1 MNGDTEARLL
11 RYVEGKLSRTE
22 RNAME
27 DVLDRSPTDR
37 LMVAELARIY
47 GVNPSERTQAGSEPK
62 SRAWRGDES
71 VDEWEQELAEE
82 FSVPE
87 RYRVRERLGA
97 GGMGV
102 VLGAHDLQLD
112 RPVAI
117 KLLAIVGE
125 DEKAQDRLI
134 REARALACLSH
145 PNIVQIYDV
154 GRHQG
159 RLYLTMEWV
168 AGSTL
173 ARWQVERP
181 RPWAAIVA
189 TYIQA
194 GQGLA
199 AAHAH
204 GVVHRDFK
212 PTNVLVGTDGRVRVV
227 DFGLARQA
235 EVPEDNLSTARSGAG
250 CGDRARPAFDPEV
263 LETLTKTG
271 WIMGTP
277 AYMSPEQAA
286 GADPEP
292 ASDQYSFCVA
302 LHEALY
308 GWRPSL
314 YAEPAAS
321 SERFVATE
329 PGGGSARVYAAI
341 ERGLSERVSDRWPS
355 MEALLDELRVSVDS
369 PSRRG
374 WWLGLGGLVLVCA
387 GLVTAVDTAVVTTVV
402 TTVVAGPSGAPTVI
416 GGVTEPSGDLMIPAD
431 PERREAVLA
440 VRDGLEQVDTLRL
453 LEQRA
458 RALDLARRL
467 VARAETLEHPAL
479 VAAARLR
486 LGQALVSEGLV
497 ADARQPLEQAFF
509 GARAAGAHEVA
520 MQAVQALV
528 PVVRKLAPA
537 FDEVERWTEQLCAVA
552 KTRGDPEARA
562 QCEVDRARLE
572 LVRAQPEAAR
582 VRVEEV
588 LASTADD
595 EVTLVR
601 SDARLIRARA
611 LVAVGR
617 FAEGEAAYAELV
629 EVEQRRQGPD
639 GPGVLRARARLA
651 TLHLRRGK
659 FERAHEELLSILVG
673 FERSLGPEHPDVG
686 GVVANLALALE
697 SLGRSDEALAQHRR
711 ALGLFERGLG
721 PRSSMVMQ
729 VLGNVGQLHLLR
741 GEYERALEVLE
752 PGLDIAI
759 ELYDE
764 EHPMVAQYHT
774 IMGNALSQVG
784 RDVDAVSHL
793 ERALRSQE
801 QVLGPKHLRVAE
813 TCASLGPVYHALG
826 RPDEGEAVLRRALRI
841 RVALG
846 QARHPDTAQN
856 HVSLGRHLYQQAR
869 HPEAYDELRTALS
882 IFKEQLPPEN
892 PLPRVA
898 LYQITRVSHAR
909 RRYREAAQ
917 YGQRLLDLCVAHDF
931 DDKVPMAR
939 LWLARALWD
948 GRLDRER
955 AVAEAERA
963 RAEAAEFGDESLREQ
978 AEQDLRRYGAERRQ
992 KRGAEGA

>member
-27 DVLDRSPTDR
+27 DVLDRSPSDR
-37 LMVAELARIY
+37 LLLAELARIY
-47 GVNPSERTQAGSEPK
+47 GTNPSERTRAGSEPK
-62 SRAWRGDES
+62 SQASAGDES

-87 RYRVRERLGA
+87 RYRVRERLGV

-117 KLLAIVGE
+117 KLLVTVDE
-125 DEKAQDRLI
+125 DEQAQARLT

-181 RPWAAIVA
+181 RPWAEIVA

-212 PTNVLVGTDGRVRVV
+212 PTNVLVGADGRVRVV
-227 DFGLARQA
+227 DFGLARHG
-235 EVPEDNLSTARSGAG
+235 EVPGDNPATARSGG
-250 CGDRARPAFDPEV
+250 RSGGDRSQPVFDPEV

-277 AYMSPEQAA
+277 AYMAPEQAA

-292 ASDQYSFCVA
+292 ACDQYSFCVA
-302 LHEALY
+302 LHEALH

-314 YAEPAAS
+314 FGEPAAPPDRS
-321 SERFVATE
+321 VAGE
-329 PGGGSARVYAAI
+329 SGGGSARVRAAI

-355 MEALLDELRVSVDS
+355 VDALLDELRASIE
-369 PSRRG
+369 PPTRRR
-374 WWLGLGGLVLVCA
+374 WWLGLGGLVLVCTGVA
-387 GLVTAVDTAVVTTVV
+387 
-402 TTVVAGPSGAPTVI
+402 TTVVAEPGGAVTAI
-416 GGVTEPSGDLMIPAD
+416 GGATEPPGDIMMPAD
-431 PERREAVLA
+431 PERREAASA

-453 LEQRA
+453 LDQRA
-458 RALDLARRL
+458 RALDLARGL
-467 VARAETLEHPAL
+467 VARAEALEHPAL

-497 ADARQPLEQAFF
+497 VDAREPLEQAFF

-552 KTRGDPEARA
+552 QTRGDPEAQA

-582 VRVEEV
+582 VRVEDV
-588 LASTADD
+588 LVSTAAD
-595 EVTLVR
+595 EVSLVR
-601 SDARLIRARA
+601 SEAQLVQARA

-617 FAEGEAAYAELV
+617 LAEGEAAYAALIEA
-629 EVEQRRQGPD
+629 ESERQGPD
-639 GPGVLRARARLA
+639 GSGVLRVRAQLA

-659 FERAHEELLSILVG
+659 FGQAHEELSSILAGV
-673 FERSLGPEHPDVG
+673 ERTLGPEHPDVG
-686 GVVANLALALE
+686 RVVANLALALE
-697 SLGRSDEALAQHRR
+697 SLGRSDEALTHHRR
-711 ALGLFERGLG
+711 ALALFERGLG

-729 VLGNVGQLHLLR
+729 VLGNLGQLHLLR
-741 GEYERALEVLE
+741 AEYERALEVLE
-752 PGLDIAI
+752 PGLDIAL

-764 EHPMVAQYHT
+764 EHPIVAQYHT

-784 RDVDAVSHL
+784 RSVDAVSHL
-793 ERALRSQE
+793 ERALRAQE
-801 QVLGPKHLRVAE
+801 QVLGPEHLRVAE

-826 RPDEGEAVLRRALRI
+826 RADEGEAVLRRALRI

-846 QARHPDTAQN
+846 QAWHPDTAQN
-856 HVSLGRHLYQQAR
+856 HVSLGRHLHQQGR
-869 HPEAYDELRTALS
+869 HAEAYDELRTALS
-882 IFKEQLPPEN
+882 IFEEQLAPEN

-909 RRYREAAQ
+909 RRYREAAR
-917 YGQRLLDLCVAHDF
+917 YGQRLLDLCVAHGF

-955 AVAEAERA
+955 AVTEAQRA
-963 RAEAAEFGDESLREQ
+963 RAEAAEFGDEPLRAQ
-978 AEQDLRRYGAERRQ
+978 VLQDLRRYGAERRHH
-992 KRGAEGA
+992 RGDEGA